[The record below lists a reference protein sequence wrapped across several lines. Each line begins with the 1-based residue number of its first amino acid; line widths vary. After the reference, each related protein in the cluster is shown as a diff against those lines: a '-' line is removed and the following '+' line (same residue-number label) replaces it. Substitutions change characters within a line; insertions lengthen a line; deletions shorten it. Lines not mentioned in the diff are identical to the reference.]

1 MRPTSRA
8 LLILCG
14 LVAAAAGPATAAPLR
29 SEHLTVELVAEKQAL
44 VAGRDNW
51 LGLRLNH
58 DAHWHTYW
66 TNAGDTGLAT
76 RLEWS
81 LPPGWQA
88 GPIAW
93 PAPERLQ
100 LGELFNFGYSGE
112 ALLPVAISVPA
123 DAEAGGDATLTVHA
137 NWLVCREECIPGQAS
152 LSLDLPVVA
161 AGTEPA
167 DSSAADSVRAALA
180 QRPQPMS
187 WATEVVA
194 TGEQVEIR
202 LRGDGL
208 PAADAL
214 DAFAVQPQI
223 LANTPVRIAAA
234 DGALTVTAAR
244 SDYFAQPAA
253 PFDLVLVQRKADSLR
268 AWQVRASWPG
278 TPATAAAGS
287 AAAESG
293 KSGTYTLGTPTHS
306 GTPDIVTPAA
316 SAATAAP
323 AAPAGEGAIGLLAAV
338 LLALAGGVVLNLMPC
353 VFPVLSLKA
362 LGLAETAHAPAAA
375 RRDGLA
381 YLAGAV
387 AGFLALA
394 ATLLA
399 LRGAG
404 SQFGW
409 GFQLQSPT
417 LVAVLAYLMVAMGL
431 SLSGAFVIGA
441 RLGGIGQSLTDGG
454 GARAAFFTGLLAC
467 VVASPCS
474 APFMGTALGFA
485 LTQPA
490 AAALLVFAALGAGLA
505 LPIVVL
511 SFVPLLA
518 RWLPRPGAWMDTFK
532 QLMAWPLY
540 LTAVWL
546 VWVLMHQV
554 GPDATALALI
564 GLVALIA
571 ALLFHGR
578 SQLQAGAAAWRR
590 PTAAALLLLA
600 LAPLV
605 ALPQLAAKPAA
616 GDAPAAGELWQA
628 WTPQRL
634 DALRQSGEPVF
645 VNMTAA
651 WCISCLANERVALS
665 SPAFAQRLRGGGIHY
680 LKGDW
685 TSQDAA
691 ITRYLAEFARSGVP
705 LYVVYPR
712 GGGTPEVLPQL
723 LTPGLVDAALTR
735 AAAGAASPPATR
747 SPP

>member
-1 MRPTSRA
+1 
-8 LLILCG
+8 
-14 LVAAAAGPATAAPLR
+14 
-29 SEHLTVELVAEKQAL
+29 
-44 VAGRDNW
+44 
-51 LGLRLNH
+51 
-58 DAHWHTYW
+58 
-66 TNAGDTGLAT
+66 
-76 RLEWS
+76 
-81 LPPGWQA
+81 
-88 GPIAW
+88 
-93 PAPERLQ
+93 
-100 LGELFNFGYSGE
+100 
-112 ALLPVAISVPA
+112 
-123 DAEAGGDATLTVHA
+123 
-137 NWLVCREECIPGQAS
+137 
-152 LSLDLPVVA
+152 
-161 AGTEPA
+161 
-167 DSSAADSVRAALA
+167 ALA
-180 QRPQPMS
+180 QRPQPMPWS
-187 WATEVVA
+187 AEVA
-194 TGEQVEIR
+194 AGGDQVEIR

-234 DGALTVTAAR
+234 EGVLTIATAH
-244 SDYFAQPAA
+244 SDYFQTPTA
-253 PFDLVLVQRKADSLR
+253 PFDLVLVQRKGSDVR
-268 AWQVRASWPG
+268 AWQVRAAWPGADLPGAAAGGSG
-278 TPATAAAGS
+278 TPAS
-287 AAAESG
+287 ADPGHPLSG
-293 KSGTYTLGTPTHS
+293 QSGGDSGANPGPPLSGRSGTDRS
-306 GTPDIVTPAA
+306 GTL
-316 SAATAAP
+316 AP
-323 AAPAGEGAIGLLAAV
+323 AAGDGTASGLLAAV
-338 LLALAGGVVLNLMPC
+338 LLALAGGLVLNLMPC

-387 AGFLALA
+387 AGFIALA
-394 ATLLA
+394 AVLLA

-404 SQFGW
+404 NQLGW

-431 SLSGAFVIGA
+431 SLSGGFVIGA

-454 GARAAFFTGLLAC
+454 GARPAFFTGLLAC

-474 APFMGTALGFA
+474 APFMGTALGYA

-490 AAALLVFAALGAGLA
+490 AAALAVFAALGVGLA

-540 LTAVWL
+540 LTAIWL

-554 GPDATALALI
+554 GADGTALVLA
-564 GLVALIA
+564 GLVVLVA
-571 ALLFHGR
+571 ALLLHGR
-578 SQLQAGAAAWRR
+578 GQLQAHGAAWRR
-590 PTAAALLLLA
+590 AAVVVLLLLA
-600 LAPLV
+600 FAPL
-605 ALPQLAAKPAA
+605 AAIPRLAARPAA
-616 GDAPAAGELWQA
+616 TGDAATGELWQA

-634 DALRQSGEPVF
+634 DELRRGGEPVF

-665 SPAFAQRLRGGGIHY
+665 SGTFADRLRRDGIHY

-691 ITRYLAEFARSGVP
+691 ITRYLAGFARSGVP

-712 GGGTPEVLPQL
+712 GGGAPEVLPQL

-735 AAAGAASPPATR
+735 AAAGASSPPATR

>member
-123 DAEAGGDATLTVHA
+123 AAEAGGDATLTVHA

-167 DSSAADSVRAALA
+167 DSTAADSVRAALA

-234 DGALTVTAAR
+234 GGALTVTAAR

-253 PFDLVLVQRKADSLR
+253 PFDLVLVQRKTDSLR

-387 AGFLALA
+387 TGFLALA

-590 PTAAALLLLA
+590 PAAAALLLLA

-634 DALRQSGEPVF
+634 DALRRSGEPVF